1 MPEPRDWQQDLRSV
15 DELMRAVSREADPQR
30 MVRLYGEGMRKLRPR
45 DAIHSFSRR
54 GTEPPYY
61 RITRS
66 SHWTDEIDPW
76 RQKERLPLLKGGI
89 LGEWIY
95 RGEPVVTTDLRVPSD
110 DPAAEYLRDYRG
122 AIVMPHYDDGVALNM
137 AAILWKNP
145 ADVPVDQAA
154 NLLWQANLFGRG
166 TLNLVL
172 RRELSQAYDAI
183 NNELKIVGDIQRS
196 LLPETLPE
204 IPTLDLAAHYQTS
217 VQAGGDYYDIFPLPD
232 NQWGIFIADV
242 SGHGTPAAVVMA
254 ITHAIVHSYPGPT
267 MPPGLVLQHL
277 NTKLCNHYTARN
289 PAFVTAFYAVY
300 NPATHVFTYASA
312 GHNPPRLKTTLGVRA
327 MDEVASLPLGIRPEE
342 IYVEH
347 AVNLTP
353 GDTVLL
359 YTDGVTESFNTAREM
374 FGEERLDTLLARHHA
389 NPDRLIEAI
398 LVAVSDFTD
407 ARPAADDRTI
417 LAITVRAN
425 ASHAG

>member
-1 MPEPRDWQQDLRSV
+1 MRS
-15 DELMRAVSREADPQR
+15 VSREADPQR
-30 MVRLYGEGMRKLRPR
+30 LVQHYGEGMRKLHPR

-54 GTEPPYY
+54 GSEPPYY

-66 SHWTDEIDPW
+66 SHWTDEVDPW

-89 LGEWIY
+89 LGEWMY
-95 RGEPVVTTDLRVPSD
+95 RGEPVVTTDLRVPND

-137 AAILWKNP
+137 AVVLWKNP
-145 ADVPVDQAA
+145 ADVPFDQAA

-172 RRELSQAYDAI
+172 RRELTEAYDAI

-196 LLPETLPE
+196 LLPESLPD

-232 NQWGIFIADV
+232 DQWGIFIADV

-267 MPPGLVLQHL
+267 MPPGLVLRHV
-277 NTKLCNHYTARN
+277 NRKLCDHYTARN

-300 NPATHVFTYASA
+300 NPGGRTLTYASA
-312 GHNPPRLKTTLGVRA
+312 GHNPPRLKTTRGVRA
-327 MDEVASLPLGIRPEE
+327 MDEVGSLPLGIRRDET
-342 IYVEH
+342 YVEH
-347 AVNLTP
+347 AITLTP
-353 GDTVLL
+353 GDTALF

-374 FGEERLDTLLARHHA
+374 FGEERLDALLAQHHGT
-389 NPDRLIEAI
+389 PGHLIAEVLESLRA
-398 LVAVSDFTD
+398 FTD

-417 LAITVRAN
+417 LALTVRN
-425 ASHAG
+425 PQ